1 MAKILELQLQHRSFQ
16 WTPRPDP
23 LGWTGLSPWITLCP
37 PIFLASTTMSI
48 TRLLASILVSLLPA
62 LHPATRVIFKTNQIW
77 SFPSSINKRAISYN
91 QHSLAGSPPTCLS
104 PPHNVHFSP
113 SLSLPTPTSTSSLA
127 LCCGFCFFFLGC
139 ANAHPHARVFAHA
152 LTPVLTVLPPW
163 LFQRSKSHAHD
174 LFPMTMPCPSY
185 WRSCPYPPPHT
196 HLL

>member
-1 MAKILELQLQHRSFQ
+1 MRRNFSQSACLVPNLFFEKMDVPPAP
-16 WTPRPDP
+16 WTWVCSRQPAP
-23 LGWTGLSPWITLCP
+23 GTG
-37 PIFLASTTMSI
+37 
-48 TRLLASILVSLLPA
+48 VKHLLPP
-62 LHPATRVIFKTNQIW
+62 LRPAWGSVWLGMKCSEARCDCIAKARPPGSRLSSTKT
-77 SFPSSINKRAISYN
+77 
-91 QHSLAGSPPTCLS
+91 QH
-104 PPHNVHFSP
+104 
-113 SLSLPTPTSTSSLA
+113 TPTSTSSLA

>member
-1 MAKILELQLQHRSFQ
+1 MKCPLCHSPLQVLYSRHHCL
-16 WTPRPDP
+16 
-23 LGWTGLSPWITLCP
+23 LGLAVTCETLFYLRAF
-37 PIFLASTTMSI
+37 IQSVSSI
-48 TRLLASILVSLLPA
+48 PVSLLPA

-113 SLSLPTPTSTSSLA
+113 SLSLPTPTSTRSLA

-152 LTPVLTVLPPW
+152 LTPVLTVLPP
-163 LFQRSKSHAHD
+163 
-174 LFPMTMPCPSY
+174 
-185 WRSCPYPPPHT
+185 
-196 HLL
+196 